1 MGLSWRLDA
10 RGRFHVTICR
20 SLHEGR
26 ARRKRPGERN
36 LSEKPGNRRFKR
48 SQCSGTGKE
57 KILRNGGA
65 LRLVA
70 ACRPNPDQGRRF
82 SVLKFSTCV
91 GAAGSGAPMIRR
103 APSDRKSRSERR
115 ARHSGSNRILN
126 GWPEQAK
133 ARRHRLVGDPS
144 AVTVQT
150 CPQMGIL
157 RYGRE
162 ALARDREAEWQ
173 RRVVQRLA

>member
-1 MGLSWRLDA
+1 MGISWRLDA

-26 ARRKRPGERN
+26 ARRKRPGDRN

-115 ARHSGSNRILN
+115 RATQAAIGSSMGGQNRPKLS
-126 GWPEQAK
+126 AT
-133 ARRHRLVGDPS
+133 ALLVIRP
-144 AVTVQT
+144 
-150 CPQMGIL
+150 
-157 RYGRE
+157 R
-162 ALARDREAEWQ
+162 
-173 RRVVQRLA
+173 